1 MVKRNDKS
9 EEEENDE
16 RDVASTK
23 TLAMART
30 TYFEKNVSVNLSRI
44 LETRSFPSPILLVV

>member
-1 MVKRNDKS
+1 MVKRNYKS

-30 TYFEKNVSVNLSRI
+30 TYFEEKKMYL
-44 LETRSFPSPILLVV
+44 